1 MTNCLE
7 PASTKEVRNAAEK
20 RGVGGGMDGDVKIFR
35 AVASLAPTRRQAG
48 ATLAPKVLGVNGGA
62 TMAPL
67 WRQAGAACIVLRQ
80 KGNIWRHLG
89 AKLAPRPVRPHPWAV
104 LRGFRRISEL
114 GNGPAIAFDGHL
126 PRVEEGVKPPVFDP
140 DRRV

>member
-1 MTNCLE
+1 
-7 PASTKEVRNAAEK
+7 
-20 RGVGGGMDGDVKIFR
+20 
-35 AVASLAPTRRQAG
+35 
-48 ATLAPKVLGVNGGA
+48 
-62 TMAPL
+62 MAPL

-126 PRVEEGVKPPVFDP
+126 PRAEEGAKSPVFDP
-140 DRRV
+140 DSRVERDELRLFFPSISLVSGEISPFLDIIRRNLTGIDSYIWISFPGFLPNLIITRR